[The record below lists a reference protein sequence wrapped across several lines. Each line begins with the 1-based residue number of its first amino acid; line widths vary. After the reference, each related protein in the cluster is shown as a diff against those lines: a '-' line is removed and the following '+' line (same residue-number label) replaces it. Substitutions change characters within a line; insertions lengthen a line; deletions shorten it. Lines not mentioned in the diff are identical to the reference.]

1 MTVELTD
8 RIEMA
13 ESSSYSW
20 LDEMFDLL
28 ERMPVPEGYKAE
40 IVEGTVTMSPQR
52 EVHWEIIRRIVRA
65 LEDRFGMDIKVMS
78 DVRIDFPG
86 HENGFSPDV
95 ALLKDD
101 AEFEQPDGSSGW
113 QYQDVQFIAEV
124 ISRGTS
130 ANDYGPKLAAY
141 AVAEVPV
148 LLIADPYTA
157 TCHLHTH
164 PKKGEYQSRLTAKFG
179 EEIDLTGTVLELTL
193 PTAKFPTEQRE
204 HRES

>member
-52 EVHWEIIRRIVRA
+52 TGHWEIIRRIVRA
-65 LEDRFGMDIKVMS
+65 LEDQFGMDAQVLS

-95 ALLKDD
+95 ALLTDD
-101 AEFEQPDGSSGW
+101 AEFVQPDGRRGW
-113 QYQDVQFIAEV
+113 RYQDVQFVAEV

-130 ANDYGPKLAAY
+130 ANDYGPKRDAY

-157 TCHLHTH
+157 TCHVHTH
-164 PKKGEYQSRLTAKFG
+164 PKEGEYQSRLTAKFG

-193 PTAKFPTEQRE
+193 STAEFPTEQRS
-204 HRES
+204 RES